1 MYDNSF
7 RRLDTGAE
15 SNFNDFVDAETLPS
29 MSEYMQGLLS
39 KYTEFTTSNGYH
51 ILRIPNFNT
60 ANVFSQ
66 YIPGVCYLS
75 HMNSYNEYVG
85 REGKLFLALKPNCS
99 DIEKTPMGKNLFHN
113 GGKMNEYATSAIGIA
128 STPVEN
134 KLGCYVLTTVTSRY
148 DWHAGGTNFDYN
160 FQELSNILGFDVLD
174 FLHKEFPNERI
185 ALNIKGA
192 RDGKAKDMK
201 FENKIWKKKMF

>member
-1 MYDNSF
+1 
-7 RRLDTGAE
+7 
-15 SNFNDFVDAETLPS
+15 

-99 DIEKTPMGKNLFHN
+99 DIEKTPMGKKLFHN

-134 KLGCYVLTTVTSRY
+134 RLGRYVLTTVTSRY